1 MTVSIH
7 SLWLYPVKSLAGF
20 EVDKAVLTPKG
31 LLGDRIWMV
40 VKPCGTMLTQRKA
53 PQMACIE
60 ARFTQ
65 PDSPLTSP
73 ILLIDTRD
81 NSHITVPQP
90 THHGMLDTSVHGDT
104 CPANIASDIANAWIT
119 QKINANMRLKLVAFN
134 QQQARN
140 MTNPARFG
148 SDATHFADAAPFL
161 VANKHSVDAIN
172 KEMDVFTRAISQAP
186 DAQKHTQ
193 VGIPHFRPN
202 IVIEGL
208 RAFDEH
214 NYTSFAPENKSIS
227 AKNNP
232 EFNNDPL
239 SSNNVSWRI
248 SLIDHCQRCSMITN
262 NPQTGVMQKSPLFQ
276 IIARLNPMPNNPKA
290 PAFGVNA
297 TVTLPK
303 NASNITVSKHQPLQL
318 LV

>member
-1 MTVSIH
+1 MAVSIH

-20 EVDKAVLTPKG
+20 EVDKSVLTPKG
-31 LLGDRIWMV
+31 LLGDRIWMI

-65 PDSPLTSP
+65 PDAPLTSP
-73 ILLIDTRD
+73 ILLTDTRD
-81 NSHITVPQP
+81 NSYIIVPQP
-90 THHGMLDTSVHGDT
+90 SNHGTLNTIVHSDS

-119 QKINANMRLKLVAFN
+119 QKINTNMRLRLVAFD
-134 QQQARN
+134 QQQTRI
-140 MTNPARFG
+140 MTDSKRFG

-161 VANKHSVDAIN
+161 VVNKHSIDAVN
-172 KEMDVFTRAISQAP
+172 KEMDVFAPAISQTS
-186 DAQKHTQ
+186 DTQ
-193 VGIPHFRPN
+193 THHHVGIQHFRPN

-214 NYTSFAPENKSIS
+214 HYVSLAPEHNPI
-227 AKNNP
+227 NNRLLP
-232 EFNNDPL
+232 SNTTTNNA
-239 SSNNVSWRI
+239 NWHI

-262 NPQTGVMQKSPLFQ
+262 NPQTGIMQKSPLFH
-276 IIARLNPMPNNPKA
+276 IIAKLNPMPNNPKA

-297 TVTLPK
+297 TVTLPDK
-303 NASNITVSKHQPLQL
+303 TINTTVSKNMPLQL
-318 LV
+318 DA